1 MGPMRSL
8 LRYSFAGR
16 FHCTGREV
24 RKSSEPEVELGEE
37 LVLERVGADGRD
49 DEAQAQR
56 GAVGEL
62 ESGAESEVEL
72 GIEGE
77 RPGPVEDVGDAI
89 GALDGHVQVQQR
101 TDREREGHVAKNGKR
116 PREADAGAYV
126 RSWCERLDSHIAFRL
141 E

>member
-62 ESGAESEVEL
+62 EGAAEGEVEL

-77 RPGPVEDVGDAI
+77 RPGLVEDGGDAI
-89 GALDGHVQVQQR
+89 GALHWHVQV
-101 TDREREGHVAKNGKR
+101 
-116 PREADAGAYV
+116 
-126 RSWCERLDSHIAFRL
+126 RL
-141 E
+141 ERGCDSREDGRGTVVAVGPEPQPQ